1 MLMQKMRDGAQ
12 GIVAK
17 VIIGL
22 LVFVL
27 AAFGFGTIDL
37 FSVSEPV
44 AATVNGEEVSQ
55 GDLEVA
61 IARQRSIVRGQM
73 GENATDELLDRIV
86 TPAAVL
92 NVLVD
97 QALLAQAADDL
108 DLAVSDRRVES
119 RIRADFAG
127 LVDLDETSYR
137 NRLATAGY
145 TPLTYQAELVDTERQ
160 AQLASGFRE
169 TGFVTERELRRA
181 AEVVTQSRDVAWL
194 PLEAASF
201 EGEVDVDDAEIEDRY
216 LTEIDD
222 YMTEEM
228 FDFSFVRL
236 PQSMLEAEVEV
247 TDEEV
252 VQRYEAEAAALA
264 EKPPRRRGAH
274 ILFEVGADRALDEA
288 LTLAVEARARLV
300 AGETFE
306 ELARELSDDIGSAAD
321 GGDLGMADRDTFVE
335 PFADALWGL
344 EADALSEPVESEF
357 GVHLIKLLEVE
368 EVVVPTLDE
377 RREGIAAELRQQAAE
392 ELFTERLRE
401 LDEVAFENPE
411 SLEPLAEEF
420 ALTVERAP
428 GVTRAGVEGVLAER
442 AVRDAAFGDEV
453 LVQGFNSRAVATSTD
468 EAVVVR
474 LDARYPAEERPFE
487 EVRDEIRAELV
498 REQARFLAQ
507 EAAEAALAEFRDGA
521 ATAAI
526 AERYGAAWQR
536 ADAAERSTP
545 DAPQE
550 VLERAFAL
558 AAPAEGRVSD
568 IAVMADG
575 SRALVVVSAV
585 TLGDF
590 GALSDSDRSGIRVN
604 LAEMVSARAIDALL
618 GTLKSDAD
626 IDTVSFAADE

>member
-44 AATVNGEEVSQ
+44 AATVNGDEVSQ

-61 IARQRSIVRGQM
+61 IARQRSILRAQM
-73 GENATDELLDRIV
+73 GENATDDLLDRMV
-86 TPAAVL
+86 TPGAVL

-97 QALLAQAADDL
+97 QTLLAQAADDL
-108 DLAVSDRRVES
+108 DLAVSERRVES

-127 LVDLDETSYR
+127 LVELDETSYR
-137 NRLATAGY
+137 QRLAAAGY

-160 AQLASGFRE
+160 SQLAGGFRE

-181 AEVVTQSRDVAWL
+181 AEVLTQRRDVAWL

-201 EGEVDVDDAEIEDRY
+201 EGEVEVEEAEIEDRY
-216 LTEIDD
+216 LTEIQS

-236 PQSMLEAEVEV
+236 ARGALEAEVDV

-274 ILFEVGADRALDEA
+274 ILFEVGGERDAEAALA
-288 LTLAVEARARLV
+288 LAAGTRARLD
-300 AGETFE
+300 AGEAFE
-306 ELARELSDDIGSAAD
+306 DLARELSEDIGSAAD
-321 GGDLGMADRDTFVE
+321 GGDLGMADRDTFVA
-335 PFADALWGL
+335 PFADALWAL
-344 EADALSEPVESEF
+344 EPDELSEPVESEF

-368 EVVVPTLDE
+368 EVLAPTLEE
-377 RREGIAAELRQQAAE
+377 RRDGIAAELRAQAAE

-428 GVTRAGVEGVLAER
+428 GVTRASLEGVLADR

-453 LVQGFNSRAVATSTD
+453 LAQGFNSRAVATAND

-474 LDARYPAEERPFE
+474 LDTRYPAEERPFE

-507 EAAEAALAEFRDGA
+507 DAAEAALAEFRAGA

-526 AERYGAAWQR
+526 ADRYASAWER
-536 ADAAERSTP
+536 ADAAERRTP

-550 VLERAFAL
+550 ILDAAFAL

-568 IAVMADG
+568 VAVMADG

-585 TLGDF
+585 NLGDF
-590 GALSDSDRSGIRVN
+590 GALNDSDRAGIRVN
-604 LAEMVSARAIDALL
+604 LADMISARAVDALI
-618 GTLKSDAD
+618 GTLKTDAD